1 MNEFSERL
9 LKITEDMENIEA
21 RVVSFRLNNTFGDG
35 IDSEG
40 ITLGIQEMVVI
51 LDRPRPMREVG
62 KFNLATLIAL
72 ARIGAQTICSGRWT

>member
-62 KFNLATLIAL
+62 KFNLATLITL
-72 ARIGAQTICSGRWT
+72 ARIGTQTILCS